1 MDLFDIFQ
9 QFRIEANHKES
20 MSRASEAKNKASF
33 NEIDIRELQ
42 AKIDHLSLVCLAMS
56 EMLEGVGFTQKMQL
70 SKIEEIDL
78 RDGKLDG
85 KFLPSHTCTVCTRV
99 VAARHSSCMYCGTK
113 IDKPSV
119 L

>member
-20 MSRASEAKNKASF
+20 MSRASEAKNKSSF

-42 AKIDHLSLVCLAMS
+42 ANIDHLSLVCMAMS
-56 EMLEGVGFTQKMQL
+56 EMLEEVGFSKKMQL
-70 SKIEEIDL
+70 AKIEEIDL

-85 KFLPSHTCTVCTRV
+85 KFVASHTCNACNRV
-99 VAARHSSCMYCGTK
+99 VAARHTSCMYCGTK
-113 IDKPSV
+113 IDKSCV